1 MICPECKKEIEDGS
15 LFCNNC
21 GTRLSEDNL
30 QTKDAGEKTT
40 DRSNIIKRLSA
51 SLLEKTKAVDQKHIK
66 PFREKLMARIGQNKK
81 VYAYSAIALVV
92 TVIVVAGAI
101 YLNNPVRKIE
111 RLYNNGEYKKA
122 RSVYSETIAQ
132 EQNIANVLSRKF
144 AICWSGQAL

>member
-1 MICPECKKEIEDGS
+1 MICPKCKKEIEDGS
-15 LFCNNC
+15 LFCDNC

-51 SLLEKTKAVDQKHIK
+51 SLLEKTKAVDQEHIK

-132 EQNIANVLSRKF
+132 EQNTNKRRTLNNELKDF
-144 AICWSGQAL
+144 FC